1 MTRSIVI
8 VPDVLKSGK
17 ANAYVPENGPIS
29 ERTPESKLEEAIGLT
44 VAIDL
49 EIVGSQIVRI
59 PKIKPST
66 FIGSGKVDEL
76 KNFILVNG
84 VELVIIDHTI
94 SSIQQ
99 RNLEKTWKCKVLD
112 RTALILEIFGKR
124 ARTKEGRLQVEL
136 AHLNWHKN
144 RLVRS
149 WTHLERQR
157 GGFGFLGGPGET
169 QIEAD
174 RRQIQ
179 KRISKLERELE
190 QIKRTRGLHRKQRKK
205 VPLPVVA
212 LVGYTNAGK
221 STLFNRLTKSTVY
234 ADDQLFA
241 TLDTTIRKIKLPNET
256 EVVLT
261 DTVGFISELPTHL
274 IAAFR
279 ATLEEVLEADLI
291 LHVRDISHNDSSIQA
306 TDVKRTLE
314 LLGLADQEKQ
324 MIEIWNKSDL
334 LEEHA
339 FMNETSMSLNG
350 NSSVI
355 VSALMGQGMDEL
367 LQQIEA
373 IITQEYKTVQLL
385 LPIEESGSQIAW
397 LYRNVEMVSR
407 NDIDSGVEVTA
418 RIPKPILQ
426 DFNQKFGK
434 YQIGL

>member
-1 MTRSIVI
+1 MTQSIVI
-8 VPDVLKSGK
+8 VPQVLKSEK
-17 ANAYVPENGPIS
+17 ANLANS
-29 ERTPESKLEEAIGLT
+29 EQGSIIARDPESQLAEAIGLT
-44 VAIDL
+44 VAIDIK
-49 EIVGSQIVRI
+49 IVDTQIIRV
-59 PKIKPST
+59 PKIKPAT
-66 FIGSGKVDEL
+66 FIGSGKVEEL
-76 KNFILVNG
+76 KDLILKRDVD
-84 VELVIIDHTI
+84 LAIIDHTI
-94 SSIQQ
+94 TPIQQ
-99 RNLEKTWKCKVLD
+99 RNLENTWKCKVLD

-157 GGFGFLGGPGET
+157 GGYGFMGGPGET

-179 KRISKLERELE
+179 KRIAKLERQLE

-205 VPLPVVA
+205 IPLPVVA

-221 STLFNRLTKSTVY
+221 STLFNRLTKSAVF

-241 TLDTTIRKIKLPNET
+241 TLDPTVRKVKLPNET
-256 EVVLT
+256 EIVLT

-291 LHVRDISHNDSSIQA
+291 LHIRDISHNDSVIQSD
-306 TDVKRTLE
+306 DVRKTLN
-314 LLGLADQEKQ
+314 LLGLDVQAKP
-324 MIEIWNKSDL
+324 MIEVWNKSDL
-334 LEEHA
+334 LKD
-339 FMNETSMSLNG
+339 NGTLNG
-350 NSSVI
+350 LTKSKNDKLTVL
-355 VSALMGQGMDEL
+355 VSALTGNGIKEL
-367 LQQIEA
+367 TQNIEA
-373 IITQEYKTVQLL
+373 AITQDYKTVQML

-397 LYRNVEMVSR
+397 LYRNAEMIEKT
-407 NDIDSGVEVTA
+407 DFDSGIQVKA
-418 RIPKPILQ
+418 RIPESILR

-434 YQIGL
+434 YQIGF

>member
-8 VPDVLKSGK
+8 VPEVLKSGK
-17 ANAYVPENGPIS
+17 ANTAATKLGLSIERSS
-29 ERTPESKLEEAIGLT
+29 ESQLEEAVGLT
-44 VAIDL
+44 AAINL
-49 EIVGSQIVRI
+49 EIIATQIVRI
-59 PKIKPST
+59 TKIKPAT

-76 KNFILVNG
+76 KNLVLVNDID
-84 VELVIIDHTI
+84 LVIIDHTI
-94 SSIQQ
+94 TPIQQ
-99 RNLEKTWKCKVLD
+99 RNLERTWKCKVLD
-112 RTALILEIFGKR
+112 RTALILEIFGER

-179 KRISKLERELE
+179 TRISKLERELK

-205 VPLPVVA
+205 IPLPVVA

-221 STLFNRLTKSTVY
+221 STLFNRLTKSSVY

-241 TLDTTIRKIKLPNET
+241 TLDPTVRKVKLSKDT
-256 EVVLT
+256 EVVLS

-291 LHVRDISHNDSSIQA
+291 LHIRDISHNDSNIQA
-306 TDVKRTLE
+306 DDVKKTLE
-314 LLGLADQEKQ
+314 LLGLGDQAKPL
-324 MIEIWNKSDL
+324 IEVWNKSDL
-334 LEEHA
+334 L
-339 FMNETSMSLNG
+339 NESAIPNCSLQSKNG
-350 NSSVI
+350 NSPVI
-355 VSALMGQGMDEL
+355 VSALTGSGIEKL
-367 LQQIEA
+367 LNRVESV
-373 IITQEYKTVQLL
+373 ITAGYKTVQLL
-385 LPIEESGSQIAW
+385 LPIEEAGSQIAW
-397 LYRNVEMVSR
+397 LYRNAEMIAR
-407 NDIDSGVEVTA
+407 NDAETGVQVTA
-418 RIPKPILQ
+418 RIPESSLQ
-426 DFNQKFGK
+426 DFNSKFGK